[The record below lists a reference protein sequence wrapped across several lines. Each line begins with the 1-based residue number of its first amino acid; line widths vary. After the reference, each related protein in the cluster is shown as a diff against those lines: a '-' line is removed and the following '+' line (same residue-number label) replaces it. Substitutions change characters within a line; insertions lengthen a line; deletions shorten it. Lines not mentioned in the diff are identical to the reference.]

1 MPRLLEFLQGSYKV
15 LQHFGRK
22 PGIFISASFL
32 IIIFI
37 GTILLRQPQST
48 VTGEQMS
55 LIDAI
60 FTATSATCVTGLVV
74 TNTAEYFYTFGKV
87 VILLLIQVGGLS
99 IQGKDRFAYK
109 IGANYNRLLIEI

>member
-1 MPRLLEFLQGSYKV
+1 MHPISRLLEFLQGSYKV

-22 PGIFISASFL
+22 PGISISASFL

-55 LIDAI
+55 LIDAL
-60 FTATSATCVTGLVV
+60 FTAASATCVTGLVV
-74 TNTAEYFYTFGKV
+74 TNTVECFSAFYSIN
-87 VILLLIQVGGLS
+87 VIRSDCLERIFLHTKSALTVTG
-99 IQGKDRFAYK
+99 F
-109 IGANYNRLLIEI
+109 